1 MPRKGH
7 AQKRDV
13 LADPLYNNKVVTKLI
28 NNIMRVMSLVV
39 AAITVLIITYIDL
52 TNRRR
57 QIGIERAIG
66 IRSSAIVGS
75 YVIKSMVTALIGTA
89 LGWLV
94 FRLILVPAV
103 ARHPFH
109 FPNGDVT
116 LAVVRET
123 AQDNI
128 TILLVVAALAAALP
142 AIRTV
147 RMRILDAIWGS

>member
-1 MPRKGH
+1 
-7 AQKRDV
+7 
-13 LADPLYNNKVVTKLI
+13 
-28 NNIMRVMSLVV
+28 VV

-94 FRLILVPAV
+94 FRLVLVPAV

-142 AIRTV
+142 AVRTV